1 MCMISGLT
9 LALSDSEDES
19 EDEDISD
26 ADRFK
31 ALQEATFRQ
40 RAEGGQDDSSDDE
53 DDDESEQ
60 GEVICPPIPSCSKHP
75 PNFHVAPGHFESSS
89 IHS

>member
-1 MCMISGLT
+1 MT
-9 LALSDSEDES
+9 LALSDSEDEG

-53 DDDESEQ
+53 DEDESDQ
-60 GEVICPPIPSCSKHP
+60 GEVNSRQTFSFSTYLSKYP
-75 PNFHVAPGHFESSS
+75 Y
-89 IHS
+89 

>member
-1 MCMISGLT
+1 MISGLT
-9 LALSDSEDES
+9 LALSDSEDEN
-19 EDEDISD
+19 EDQSISD

-40 RAEGGQDDSSDDE
+40 RAEGGQGDSSDDE

-60 GEVICPPIPSCSKHP
+60 GEVIYPLMPSCSKHS
-75 PNFHVAPGHFESSS
+75 PNVHIVLEHFESSS

>member
-1 MCMISGLT
+1 MNSGLT

-19 EDEDISD
+19 EGEDISD

-53 DDDESEQ
+53 EDDESEQ
-60 GEVICPPIPSCSKHP
+60 GEVTRPLIISFSKHS
-75 PNFHVAPGHFESSS
+75 PNVHVARGHFESSS